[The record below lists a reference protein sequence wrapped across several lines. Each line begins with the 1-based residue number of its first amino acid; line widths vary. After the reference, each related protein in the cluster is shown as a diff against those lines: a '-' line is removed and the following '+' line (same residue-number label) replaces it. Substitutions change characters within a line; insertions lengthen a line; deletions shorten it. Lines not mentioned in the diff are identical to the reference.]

1 MPKKL
6 KRARRDAAKLP
17 PKTQPDRWLLL
28 SPAILVFVTL
38 ACYWTPMTSPQ
49 TSILWDAADYYQVV
63 QNYLSGELHAGR
75 MPFWTPYPWGGYP
88 FLADPQVGAW
98 YPLNWPFF
106 LTGVPPRAL
115 VVEHWLHAL
124 LASSGAYLLA
134 LRFLRHR
141 QAAVLTGLCYGL
153 SGFFVG
159 HSSHTTMLQ
168 CAAWTPWL
176 MLLLDRAMESNVLR
190 NTVLGGLAAGMM
202 ILAGH
207 FQTILYSFLALAL
220 FAAARLLDDP
230 RRWLRISASA
240 LAIPVTGAL
249 VSAIATGPGLELAL
263 HSVRASLAAI
273 TRSEGMIPLQ
283 ALATLVYPDFY
294 GVISGNYHGPV
305 DITQY
310 YFYAGILLAPL
321 ALFGLRHL
329 HVRWVGLLLVV
340 PAIWYAM
347 GHSAGLYR
355 VIARLPGFSSV
366 RAPVNIWFVPAL
378 GLALLAGAGLAAL
391 DKRWPV
397 KGLATVVLLIAC
409 ADLFYYQSATNPLA
423 YSRTSYERLYGYSE
437 DLFERRLAAG
447 IPPLTRFQAPERMFF
462 GPMSHFFSRRTE
474 VTYGYGPMPLARYS
488 DYAAAMASN
497 AKLRNGLN
505 VSQWLDGPASAPQT
519 NPDALPRANF
529 PKELLPVA
537 SPEESRHALLTL
549 DQTRH
554 ALVPHTLSGISQD
567 TNATAEV
574 RESAPGYYRIHYRC
588 ASPSLMRIGNSY
600 FPGWTAEVNGKIV
613 DVHPVDH
620 ALMGVVVPA
629 GEREVSLRYRSVYFA
644 AGACVT
650 SLSLLICFGLLLYC
664 RYSKRFPMTRRH
676 FLTTATAA
684 ALPA

>member
-1 MPKKL
+1 MPKTS
-6 KRARRDAAKLP
+6 KRARRGVAKLP
-17 PKTQPDRWLLL
+17 PKTEPDRWRLL

-63 QNYLSGELHAGR
+63 QNYLSGELHARR

-141 QAAVLTGLCYGL
+141 QAALLTGLCYGL

-176 MLLLDRAMESNVLR
+176 MLLLDRAIESNVLR

-249 VSAIATGPGLELAL
+249 ISAIATGPGLELAL

-273 TRSEGMIPLQ
+273 TRTEGMIPLP

-294 GVISGNYHGPV
+294 GVISGNYHGPA

-310 YFYAGILLAPL
+310 YFFAGILLAPL
-321 ALFGLRHL
+321 ALLGLRDRRL
-329 HVRWVGLLLVV
+329 RGIGLLLVV
-340 PAIWYAM
+340 PTIWYAV
-347 GHSAGLYR
+347 GHSAGLYHL
-355 VIARLPGFSSV
+355 VARLPGFSSI

-378 GLALLAGAGLAAL
+378 GLALLAGAGIA
-391 DKRWPV
+391 
-397 KGLATVVLLIAC
+397 GLADRWRVPGLPAVILLATC
-409 ADLFYYQSATNPLA
+409 ADLIYFQSAANPIA
-423 YSRTSYERLYGYSE
+423 YTRASYKQLYGDPE
-437 DLFERRLAAG
+437 DAFQRNVAAEL
-447 IPPLTRFQAPERMFF
+447 PPLTRFEGPEHSTIF
-462 GPMSHFFSRRTE
+462 GPMSHFLSRRTE
-474 VTYGYGPMPLARYS
+474 VTYGYGPMPLARYI
-488 DYAAAMASN
+488 DYIAAMAAN
-497 AKLRNGLN
+497 PRLRNGLN
-505 VSQWLDGPASAPQT
+505 VSRRLETPANLLLA
-519 NPDALPRANF
+519 NPDVLPRANF

-537 SPEESRHALLTL
+537 SPEESRRALLTL

-554 ALVPHTLSGISQD
+554 ALVPRTLSGISQD
-567 TNATAEV
+567 INATAEV
-574 RESAPGYYRIHYRC
+574 RESAPGYYRIYYRC
-588 ASPSLMRIGNSY
+588 ASPSLIRIGNSY

-629 GEREVSLRYRSVYFA
+629 GEREVRLRYRSVYFA

-664 RYSKRFPMTRRH
+664 RYSKRSP
-676 FLTTATAA
+676 
-684 ALPA
+684 